1 MPVDLRSA
9 LTSGWWAL
17 VEVKACAARA
27 LGALYGVMIEL
38 MRESPWIGANA
49 ALTASLNAES
59 PTDKVVLE
67 KMRTKFDV
75 AGLPDLRAVVMRLPA
90 PAHSRLLGSGPP
102 PASLPPLSKPATRIA
117 PRTPRPAGGGP
128 RAPSHTPPTP

>member
-1 MPVDLRSA
+1 MPVDLRST
-9 LTSGWWAL
+9 LTSAWWPL
-17 VEVKACAARA
+17 VEVKACATRA

-75 AGLPDLRAVVMRLPA
+75 AGVPYFRSVVIGVPGPA
-90 PAHSRLLGSGPP
+90 DPRVLVSGP
-102 PASLPPLSKPATRIA
+102 
-117 PRTPRPAGGGP
+117 
-128 RAPSHTPPTP
+128 

>member
-1 MPVDLRSA
+1 MPVDLRST
-9 LTSGWWAL
+9 LTSAWWPL
-17 VEVKACAARA
+17 VEVKACATRA

-75 AGLPDLRAVVMRLPA
+75 AGLPDLRAVVMWLPA
-90 PAHSRLLGSGPP
+90 RADSKFLVSGPP
-102 PASLPPLSKPATRIA
+102 LVMRPPLTNPPHRITDRPPGPATA
-117 PRTPRPAGGGP
+117 PTRDTI
-128 RAPSHTPPTP
+128 T